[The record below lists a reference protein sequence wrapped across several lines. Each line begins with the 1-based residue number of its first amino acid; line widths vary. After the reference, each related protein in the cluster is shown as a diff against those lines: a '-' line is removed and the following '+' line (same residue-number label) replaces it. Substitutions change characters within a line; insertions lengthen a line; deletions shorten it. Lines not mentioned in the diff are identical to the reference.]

1 MMKFQKKILK
11 KNKVRILFV
20 LFSLLLM
27 TSCTKQPSL
36 FEFTTE
42 KVDRDVINDLK
53 KLKDLPPQGLLYN
66 DTIYEVWKTC
76 SGEWGGTIYFKNKQS
91 GKIYYAKADCPVSV
105 SKINNRYYISNSM
118 SHGFGSSDIL
128 EITDPEKME
137 QVDKIPIYHPNII
150 TREYESH
157 SSKGTKKMVDSSG
170 VLIMSSFVYKQKLYS
185 ILSDYHNAKATIS
198 ELRNNKFY
206 TIQEIDKDLFSDNPY
221 IIKESE
227 PIRRFIYSIPSR
239 GFLKLRKIKSS
250 LFLIQKVKNKETAF
264 KAASHISF

>member
-1 MMKFQKKILK
+1 MKFQKKILK

-118 SHGFGSSDIL
+118 SHGFGNSDIL
-128 EITDPEKME
+128 EIIDPEKME
-137 QVDKIPIYHPNII
+137 QADKIPVYHPNII

-157 SSKGTKKMVDSSG
+157 SLKGTKKMVDSSG

-221 IIKESE
+221 ILKESE
-227 PIRRFIYSIPSR
+227 THQKIYLQHPKPGI
-239 GFLKLRKIKSS
+239 LEIKENKIK
-250 LFLIQKVKNKETAF
+250 F
-264 KAASHISF
+264 ISYTKSKK